1 MFWKPVENDS
11 VRIPT
16 REFRSAVSG
25 KLRLCALA
33 IGTLLHCTVYADVA
47 TWPRLIDPGTPAF
60 SASADLL
67 AQAGTA
73 DPAARTDAAAF
84 ELTESLLAWTEHAV
98 RLIQKHQ
105 QNPQRAARS
114 LALLHAAMHDA
125 FVVAARERAGPAR
138 GAVAAHRAAGLVL
151 AYLYPYEP
159 ASWIEGRGLLLAYD
173 WSARLGASAESLRR
187 ELEIGDR
194 VAADTI
200 ARALADGADR
210 RNAGARPPDAG
221 PGRWR
226 ATPPINV
233 HTPQEALAGEWRPW
247 IAGSLAVHAPPPPEY
262 GSERFWRD
270 AEEVYRV
277 SRSLTPEQK
286 TIAEQWNLQAGSVTP
301 PGVWNQRA
309 LALIRSQR
317 LEAAQAVRA
326 LAILNVAMNDAAIV
340 CWRTKYEWW
349 VVRPVSVIRER
360 YDAKFLPHLVTP
372 PHPSYTSGHSS
383 VSGAAEIALGAF
395 FPAQRAQLH
404 AMAEEA
410 AMSRL
415 YGGIH
420 YRSDN
425 EQGLTLGRSVAE
437 EVLKRAMPER
447 YAQGIAGA
455 RP

>member
-1 MFWKPVENDS
+1 MFCKPVKTDS
-11 VRIPT
+11 VRKSTSEYSWI
-16 REFRSAVSG
+16 VSG
-25 KLRLCALA
+25 NVRR
-33 IGTLLHCTVYADVA
+33 I
-47 TWPRLIDPGTPAF
+47 
-60 SASADLL
+60 ASAMLL
-67 AQAGTA
+67 LFA
-73 DPAARTDAAAF
+73 PCAAAATDAAAWPRWLEPATAPF
-84 ELTESLLAWTEHAV
+84 SVSSKLIEASPVSAAAGAGPSTSELTESLLQWTEHGL
-98 RLIQKHQ
+98 RLVQKHL
-105 QNPQRAARS
+105 QNPQRATRA

-125 FVVAARERAGPAR
+125 FVVAARERS
-138 GAVAAHRAAGLVL
+138 GAAHGVIAAHRAAALVL

-159 ASWIEGRGLLLAYD
+159 ENWIEGEGLVLAYGV
-173 WSARLGASAESLRR
+173 ARTLHVPAADLGR
-187 ELEIGDR
+187 ELAIGEQ
-194 VAADTI
+194 VAGDAM
-200 ARALADGADR
+200 ARAVTDGADR

-247 IAGSLAVHAPPPPEY
+247 TKASLSVSVPPPPVY

-270 AEEVYRV
+270 AEEVYTV
-277 SRSLTPEQK
+277 WQHLTPAQK
-286 TIAEQWNLQAGSVTP
+286 TIAETWNLQAGSVTP

-309 LALIRSQR
+309 LAVIRQNK
-317 LEAAQAVRA
+317 LEPAQAVRV
-326 LAILNVAMNDAAIV
+326 LAVLNAAMNDAAIV

-360 YDAKFLPHLVTP
+360 FDPKFLPHLVTP

-395 FPAQRAQLH
+395 FPARRADFH

-425 EQGLTLGRSVAE
+425 EEGLRLGRGAGE
-437 EVLKRAMPER
+437 EVVKRALR
-447 YAQGIAGA
+447 SAD
-455 RP
+455 